1 MEFLKFSTMFNK
13 DFYINH
19 RAALKN
25 LMHKGLA
32 IFVANDEASM
42 NYPDN
47 TYHYRQDSNFAYF
60 FGLNHPDL
68 VGVIDF
74 ESGEEILFGQEVTID
89 DVIWCGPLPSLQE
102 QGEMIGIKDCRDI
115 NRFPEFIRE
124 QMEKGRMI
132 HLTPAYRGD
141 TKIKIAN
148 YMDIDVYEVE
158 NYVSQLLIEAIV
170 SLREIKSDIEIKEM
184 EYAADTAY
192 YMQTTAMKMC
202 KPGVIE
208 QEISGTIEGIAIA
221 RGSSISFP
229 NIVSMDG
236 QTLHNH
242 YHGNVLK
249 EGRMMVCDCGAET
262 FNYLDSDFTRTTPVG
277 GKFNSRQKD
286 VYEIVLKAN
295 MEVAKQTKPGIRYM
309 EMHKLAARTLIEGL
323 QGIGLMKGNVDD
335 ALAAGAH
342 FLFQPH
348 GLGHMLGMDVHD
360 MEGLGEV
367 NVGYNK
373 ETPRSTQQG
382 FSCLRCG
389 KVLKPGFVVTDEP
402 GIYFI
407 PTLIDIWKAEG
418 KHKDFINYD
427 KLETFKDFGGIR
439 IEDDLLITET
449 GNRILG
455 RPIPKTVE
463 DVERTCAE
471 PREWIRIPGIF

>member
-1 MEFLKFSTMFNK
+1 MFTKEF
-13 DFYINH
+13 YAGH
-19 RAALKN
+19 REALKK
-25 LMHKGLA
+25 LMSKGLA
-32 IFVANDEASM
+32 FFVANDEASM

-47 TYHYRQDSNFAYF
+47 TYHYRQDSNFSYF

-74 ESGEEILFGQEVTID
+74 ETGEEILFGQEVTID

-102 QGEMIGIKDCRDI
+102 QGDMIGIKDCRDI
-115 NRFPEFIRE
+115 NRFPEYIRAAV
-124 QMEKGRMI
+124 EKGRQI
-132 HLTPAYRGD
+132 HITPTYRGD
-141 TKIKIAN
+141 MTIKIAN
-148 YMDIDVYEVE
+148 YMDICTCEVGK
-158 NYVSQLLIEAIV
+158 YVSQQLIEAIV
-170 SLREIKSDIEIKEM
+170 SLREIKSQIEIEEM
-184 EYAADTAY
+184 EYAANTAY
-192 YMQTTAMKMC
+192 YMHTTAMKMC

-221 RGSSISFP
+221 RGGVVSFP

-242 YHGNVLK
+242 NHGNVLV

-262 FNYLDSDFTRTTPVG
+262 GNYLDSDFTRTTPVG
-277 GKFNSRQKD
+277 GKFNARQRD

-295 MEVAKQTKPGIRYM
+295 TEVAKNTRPGIEYM
-309 EMHKLAARTLIEGL
+309 EMHRLAARTLIDGL
-323 QGIGLMKGNVDD
+323 KGIGLMKGNTDD
-335 ALAAGAH
+335 ALEAGAH
-342 FLFQPH
+342 YLFQPH

-367 NVGYNK
+367 NVGYNRQ
-373 ETPRSTQQG
+373 TPRSTKQG

-389 KVLKPGFVVTDEP
+389 KTLKPGFVVTDEP

-407 PTLIDIWKAEG
+407 PTLIDIFKAEG

-427 KLETFKDFGGIR
+427 KLESFKDFGGIR

-455 RPIPKTVE
+455 RPIPKTIAEVE
-463 DVERTCAE
+463 ATCAE
-471 PREWIRIPGIF
+471 AREWIRIPGLF

>member
-1 MEFLKFSTMFNK
+1 MFNK
-13 DFYINH
+13 EFYAGH
-19 RAALKN
+19 RAALKK
-25 LMHKGLA
+25 LMSKGLA
-32 IFVANDEASM
+32 FFVANDEASM

-47 TYHYRQDSNFAYF
+47 TYHYRQDSNFSYF

-102 QGEMIGIKDCRDI
+102 QGEMIGISDCRDI

-124 QMEKGRMI
+124 AIEKGRQI
-132 HLTPAYRGD
+132 HTTPMYRGD
-141 TKIKIAN
+141 MTIKIAN
-148 YMDIDVYEVE
+148 FMDICTHEVE
-158 NYVSQLLIEAIV
+158 RYVSQQLIEAIV
-170 SLREIKSDIEIKEM
+170 SLREIKSQIEIEEM
-184 EYAADTAY
+184 EYAAVTAY
-192 YMQTTAMKMC
+192 YMHTTAMKMC

-221 RGSSISFP
+221 RGGTISFP
-229 NIVSMDG
+229 NIVSMNG

-262 FNYLDSDFTRTTPVG
+262 SNYLDSDFTRTIPVG
-277 GKFNSRQKD
+277 GKFNARQRD

-295 MEVAKQTKPGIRYM
+295 TEVIKNTRPGIEYM
-309 EMHKLAARTLIEGL
+309 EMHRLAARTLIEGL
-323 QGIGLMKGNVDD
+323 KGLGLMKGNTDD
-335 ALAAGAH
+335 VLESGAH
-342 FLFQPH
+342 YLFQPH

-360 MEGLGEV
+360 MEGLGET
-367 NVGYNK
+367 NVGYDK
-373 ETPRSTQQG
+373 KTPRSTKQG

-389 KVLKPGFVVTDEP
+389 KTLKPGFVVTDEP

-439 IEDDLLITET
+439 IEDDLLITDN
-449 GNRILG
+449 GCRVLG
-455 RPIPKTVE
+455 RPIPKTIAEVE
-463 DVERTCAE
+463 ATCAE
-471 PREWIRIPGIF
+471 PREWIRIPGLF

>member
-1 MEFLKFSTMFNK
+1 MFNK
-13 DFYINH
+13 EFYINH
-19 RAALKN
+19 RAALKK
-25 LMHKGLA
+25 LMNKG
-32 IFVANDEASM
+32 ITFFVANDEASM

-74 ESGEEILFGQEVTID
+74 ESGEEILFGKEVTID
-89 DVIWCGPLPSLQE
+89 DIIWCGPLPSLQE

-115 NRFPEFIRE
+115 NRFPEYIRE
-124 QMEKGRMI
+124 AMEKGRMI
-132 HLTPAYRGD
+132 HTTPTYRGD
-141 TKIKIAN
+141 QTIKIAN
-148 YMDIDVYEVE
+148 FMDICTSEVK

-170 SLREIKSDIEIKEM
+170 SLREVKSDIEIKEM
-184 EYAADTAY
+184 DYAADTAY

-208 QEISGTIEGIAIA
+208 QRISGAIEGIAIA
-221 RGSSISFP
+221 RGGIVSFP
-229 NIVSMDG
+229 NIVSQDG

-242 YHGNVLK
+242 YHGNILK

-262 FNYLDSDFTRTTPVG
+262 ENYLVSDFTRTTPVG
-277 GKFNSRQKD
+277 GKFNSRQRD

-295 MEVAKQTKPGIRYM
+295 MEVAKNTKPGMRYM

-342 FLFQPH
+342 YLFQPH

-360 MEGLGEV
+360 MEGLGET

-402 GIYFI
+402 GCYFI

-427 KLETFKDFGGIR
+427 KLESFKDFGGIR

-455 RPIPKTVE
+455 KPIPKTVE
-463 DVERTCAE
+463 DVERCCAE
-471 PREWIRIPGIF
+471 DNGGIRIPGVF

>member
-1 MEFLKFSTMFNK
+1 MFTK
-13 DFYINH
+13 DFYVKN
-19 RAALKN
+19 RAALKK
-25 LMHKGLA
+25 LMNKGIA
-32 IFVANDEASM
+32 FFVANDEASM

-60 FGLNHPDL
+60 FGLNHSDL

-115 NRFPEFIRE
+115 NRFPEYIRE
-124 QMEKGRMI
+124 QVEKGRMI
-132 HLTPAYRGD
+132 HVTPPYRGD
-141 TKIKIAN
+141 TTIKIAN
-148 YMDIDVYEVE
+148 YMDIDVYDVE

-184 EYAADTAY
+184 DYAADTAY

-208 QEISGTIEGIAIA
+208 QEISGAIEGIAIA

-277 GKFNSRQKD
+277 GKFNSRQRD

-295 MEVAKQTKPGIRYM
+295 MEVAKNTKPGIRYM

-342 FLFQPH
+342 YLFQPH

-427 KLETFKDFGGIR
+427 KLESFKDFGGIR

-449 GNRILG
+449 GNRVLG
-455 RPIPKTVE
+455 KPIPKTVADIE
-463 DVERTCAE
+463 KTCAE